1 MRCVFVL
8 LFIVISLIY
17 CVLYFCTLRYV
28 LFSSCLL
35 AVQVVFFFFKQ
46 KTAYEMRISDWS
58 SDVCSSDLD
67 SMAQPKYNFHP
78 CRIHHFLRTR
88 PMCSRTFPRVLAAVM
103 LAGASSLALA
113 AGWPEKSVRVIVAYP
128 PGGVS
133 DAVTR
138 AISEKLGERLGASDR
153 KSTGLNSSH

>member
-1 MRCVFVL
+1 
-8 LFIVISLIY
+8 
-17 CVLYFCTLRYV
+17 
-28 LFSSCLL
+28 
-35 AVQVVFFFFKQ
+35 
-46 KTAYEMRISDWS
+46 
-58 SDVCSSDLD
+58 
-67 SMAQPKYNFHP
+67 MAQPKYNFHP

-133 DAVTR
+133 AAVTR
-138 AISEKLGERLGASDR
+138 AISDKLGDRLGASCVVEELGDAGGT
-153 KSTGLNSSH
+153 TGMGEVAQATA